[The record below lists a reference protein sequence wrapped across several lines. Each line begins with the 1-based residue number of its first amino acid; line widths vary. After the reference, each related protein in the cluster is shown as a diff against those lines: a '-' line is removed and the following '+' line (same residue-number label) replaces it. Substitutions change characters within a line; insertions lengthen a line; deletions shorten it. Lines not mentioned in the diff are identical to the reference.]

1 MRSRF
6 LGFAAAMLALPLTA
20 PAIVWRHDVGDA
32 AYINF
37 GNQFQSVGYVS
48 NVATGAFGSGTLIGS
63 NWVLTA
69 WHVVESAG
77 GPASN
82 WRFGVN
88 GTEYTASNVF
98 LRTPP
103 LQGFAD
109 VVNAG
114 QDLALIQLNTNV
126 TGVTPSQLFN
136 GTFTLGTQGAMVGYG
151 LNGPGTG
158 TTGTRGIDGQRRA
171 ATNLIEVYATLSGSG
186 ILGSA
191 TPTRTVISDFDAP
204 PGFGSNPFGTATPE
218 ALEGNVDSG
227 DSGGGLFFNVG
238 GSWQLAGVA
247 SFKGNDGGYGSV
259 SGWNLIQPEIAWINS
274 ITAIPEPTTMAVL
287 ALGAVA
293 ALRRKRKSS

>member
-1 MRSRF
+1 MRSRVI
-6 LGFAAAMLALPLTA
+6 GIAAAILALPLAT

-32 AYINF
+32 AYVNF

-69 WHVVESAG
+69 WHVVEGAA
-77 GPASN
+77 GPANN

-88 GTEYTASNVF
+88 GVEYTASNVF

-103 LQGFAD
+103 LQGFAN

-114 QDLALIQLNTNV
+114 QDLALIQLDTNV

-171 ATNLIEVYATLSGSG
+171 ATNLIEFYATLGPSG
-186 ILGSA
+186 ISGGT

-204 PGFGSNPFGTATPE
+204 TGFGPNQFGTAAPE

-238 GSWQLAGVA
+238 GSWQLAGVT
-247 SFKGNDGGYGSV
+247 SFKGGDGGYGSV

>member
-1 MRSRF
+1 MRSRVI
-6 LGFAAAMLALPLTA
+6 GIAAAILALPLAT

-32 AYINF
+32 AYVNF

-69 WHVVESAG
+69 WHVVEGAA
-77 GPASN
+77 GPANN

-88 GTEYTASNVF
+88 GVEYTASNVF

-103 LQGFAD
+103 LQGFAN

-114 QDLALIQLNTNV
+114 QDLALIQLDTNV

-158 TTGTRGIDGQRRA
+158 TTETRGIDGQRRA
-171 ATNLIEVYATLSGSG
+171 ATNLIEFYATLGPSGLSG
-186 ILGSA
+186 GT

-204 PGFGSNPFGTATPE
+204 TGFGPNLFGTAAPE

-238 GSWQLAGVA
+238 GSWQLAGVT
-247 SFKGNDGGYGSV
+247 SFKGGDGGYGSV
-259 SGWNLIQPEIAWINS
+259 SGWNLVQPEIAWINS

>member
-1 MRSRF
+1 
-6 LGFAAAMLALPLTA
+6 
-20 PAIVWRHDVGDA
+20 
-32 AYINF
+32 
-37 GNQFQSVGYVS
+37 
-48 NVATGAFGSGTLIGS
+48 
-63 NWVLTA
+63 
-69 WHVVESAG
+69 VVEGAA
-77 GPASN
+77 GPANN

-88 GTEYTASNVF
+88 GVEYTASNVF

-103 LQGFAD
+103 LQGFAN

-114 QDLALIQLNTNV
+114 QDLALIQLDTNV

-158 TTGTRGIDGQRRA
+158 TTETRGIDGQRRA
-171 ATNLIEVYATLSGSG
+171 ATNLIEFYATLGPSGLSG
-186 ILGSA
+186 GT

-204 PGFGSNPFGTATPE
+204 TGFGPNLFGTAAPE

-238 GSWQLAGVA
+238 GSWQLAGVT
-247 SFKGNDGGYGSV
+247 SFKGGDGGYGSV
-259 SGWNLIQPEIAWINS
+259 SGWNLVQPEIAWINS

>member
-1 MRSRF
+1 MRSRYFGFVAAF
-6 LGFAAAMLALPLTA
+6 LAIPLTA

-37 GNQFQSVGYVS
+37 GNQFQSVGFV
-48 NVATGAFGSGTLIGS
+48 NNTVTGAFGSGTLIGS

-69 WHVVESAG
+69 WHVVEASG

-98 LRTPP
+98 LRTAAG
-103 LQGFAD
+103 QSFSS

-114 QDLALIQLNTNV
+114 HDLALIQLNTNV
-126 TGVTPSQLFN
+126 AGVAPSQLFN
-136 GTFTLGTQGAMVGYG
+136 SEVTLGELGAMVGYG
-151 LNGPGTG
+151 LSGPGTG
-158 TTGTRGIDGQRRA
+158 TTGSRSIDGQRRA
-171 ATNLIEVYATLSGSG
+171 ATNRVELFATLTGSGISGSG
-186 ILGSA
+186 
-191 TPTRTVISDFDAP
+191 TPTRTVLTDFDAP
-204 PGFGSNPFGTATPE
+204 PGFGSNPFGTSTPE

-238 GSWQLAGVA
+238 GSWRLAGVT
-247 SFKGNDGGYGSV
+247 SFKGGDGGYGSIG
-259 SGWNLIQPEIAWINS
+259 GWNLVQPEIAWINS

-293 ALRRKRKSS
+293 ALRRKRKSA

>member
-37 GNQFQSVGYVS
+37 GNQFQSVGYVN
-48 NVATGAFGSGTLIGS
+48 NVVSGTYGSGTLIGS

-69 WHVVESAG
+69 WHVVEGVS

-88 GTEYTASNVF
+88 GVEYTASNVF
-98 LRTPP
+98 LRTAP
-103 LQGFAD
+103 LQGFGN

-126 TGVTPSQLFN
+126 TGVTPAELFN

-171 ATNLIEVYATLSGSG
+171 ATNRLEFYASLSTSGISGST
-186 ILGSA
+186 S
-191 TPTRTVISDFDAP
+191 PTRTVISDFDGPA
-204 PGFGSNPFGTATPE
+204 GFNFNQFGTDAPE

-238 GSWQLAGVA
+238 GSWQLAGVT
-247 SFKGNDGGYGSV
+247 SFKGGDGGYSSV
-259 SGWNLIQPEIAWINS
+259 SGFNLIQPEIAWINS

>member
-1 MRSRF
+1 MRSRVI
-6 LGFAAAMLALPLTA
+6 GIAAAILALPLAT

-32 AYINF
+32 AYVNF

-69 WHVVESAG
+69 WHVVEGAA
-77 GPASN
+77 GPANN

-88 GTEYTASNVF
+88 GVEYTASNVF

-103 LQGFAD
+103 LQGFAN

-114 QDLALIQLNTNV
+114 QDLALIQLDTNV

-171 ATNLIEVYATLSGSG
+171 ATNLIEFYATLGPSGLSG
-186 ILGSA
+186 GT

-204 PGFGSNPFGTATPE
+204 TGFGPNLFGTAAPE

-238 GSWQLAGVA
+238 GSWQLAGVT
-247 SFKGNDGGYGSV
+247 SFKGGDGGYGSV
-259 SGWNLIQPEIAWINS
+259 SGWNLVQPEIAWINS